1 MKAVLYLYRRADPA
15 VRLAEEF
22 PDLDW
27 EIVWSAAEAGAAI
40 GDADILVMTNRI
52 CTSELGGI
60 LNKRMTPRL
69 KWVHYVSAGI
79 ERGWAMGLPARLLVS
94 NASGAKAPVISEHA
108 MTLLL
113 AIARRLPDMR
123 RAQKAHQWQRIEINP
138 LMLSLEGAT
147 VTIVGLGGV
156 GREVARKLKAF
167 DARVFVVSRAGAGD
181 ANIDRIFPREQIN
194 DALSRSDAVIVCTN
208 ADPSSLHMIG
218 AAQFAAMKP
227 GSYIVNVA
235 RGEILDEAA
244 LIEALRSR
252 HIGGAG
258 LDVAEIE
265 PPEPDNPL
273 FEMEN
278 VILSPHVAGG
288 GSTGYARQKE
298 IFAEN
303 LRRFRAEEP
312 LYTPCRPPIAELV
325 R

>member
-15 VRLAEEF
+15 ARFVDDF
-22 PDLDW
+22 PELEW
-27 EIVWSAAEAGAAI
+27 TVVWSAEEAGDAV

-52 CTSELGGI
+52 CTPELAAI
-60 LNKRMTPRL
+60 LRRRITARL

-79 ERGWAMGLPARLLVS
+79 ERGWAMGLPDRLLVS

-108 MTLLL
+108 MMLLL
-113 AIARRLPDMR
+113 AIARRVPEIR

-147 VTIVGLGGV
+147 VTVVGLGGV
-156 GREVARKLKAF
+156 AREVARKLKAF
-167 DARVFVVSRAGAGD
+167 DARVFAVSRTD
-181 ANIDRIFPREQIN
+181 ATVANVDRVFPRERID
-194 DALSRSDAVIVCTN
+194 DALSQSDAVVVCTN
-208 ADPSSLHMIG
+208 ADASSLHMIG

-244 LIEALRSR
+244 LVAALKSG
-252 HIGGAG
+252 HLGGAG

-265 PPEPDNPL
+265 PPAADNPL
-273 FEMEN
+273 FDMEN

-303 LRRFRAEEP
+303 LRRFRSGEP
-312 LYTPCRPPIAELV
+312 LFTPCRPGVAVLAQ
-325 R
+325 